1 MKDQKLLN
9 ETKCMFEYS
18 LQTYVGTK
26 QKFVN
31 VSQLSFFCFVCV
43 ELLDVILIFMHN
55 NIEYW
60 NPNIL

>member
-26 QKFVN
+26 PKFVN
-31 VSQLSFFCFVCV
+31 VSQLSFFFVSFV
-43 ELLDVILIFMHN
+43 LN
-55 NIEYW
+55 YW
-60 NPNIL
+60 M